1 MNQEKI
7 ANLIK
12 EIRKKENLSQKKFA
26 EKYGVTYQAVSKW
39 ENGKN
44 IPDITILKMMCVEYN
59 MNLDD
64 FLSDKKGFSKFSK
77 DKRIIFILVII
88 MLVIFV
94 SVLMI
99 INKRDNDFELK
110 TLAPVCD
117 NFKLYGTIAYNDNKS
132 SIHISNISYCGKE
145 DLSKY
150 KKIECTL
157 YETNGKTKKEI
168 SKYNYQEKTAI
179 TLDEFLNKVHFNVS
193 NYAKTCKKYKENSL
207 HLEIDLT
214 DANNSITSYKIPLSL
229 EDNCD
234 K

>member
-7 ANLIK
+7 GKFIK

-44 IPDITILKMMCVEYN
+44 IPDISILKMMCAEYG

-64 FLSDKKGFSKFSK
+64 FLSDKKEFSKFGK
-77 DKRIIFILVII
+77 DKKTIFILVII
-88 MLVIFV
+88 MLVISV

-99 INKRDNDFELK
+99 INKSDNDFELK
-110 TLAPVCD
+110 TLAPTCD

-157 YETNGKTKKEI
+157 YETSGKTKKEI
-168 SKYNYQEKTAI
+168 SKYNYEEEKFI
-179 TLDEFLNKVHFNVS
+179 
-193 NYAKTCKKYKENSL
+193 
-207 HLEIDLT
+207 LT
-214 DANNSITSYKIPLSL
+214 
-229 EDNCD
+229 
-234 K
+234 